1 MKPNF
6 LHIKSKYYPIGQG
19 ATPPINEGSDNAN
32 TGAQQI
38 KDRFTATFGDDA
50 KEIFDNVTKSIKSA
64 YTAFDGYSTGL
75 NKTAGLQEQYN
86 STLLT
91 TAKSVSFL
99 EENEKSNIKTL
110 QIGTKDIIKRRIAY
124 VDIQKSLGTTNAEMT
139 AFMET
144 MQKSA
149 PLYGKLMAEMAK
161 SKDPTDPK
169 KMSKAAQFIQSQAA
183 AMKVLGHN
191 TTLSGE
197 QMDALN
203 GYSAASGTTLGQQV
217 AIWEEIAE
225 TAGAGMDKS
234 AAFQMITEGIA
245 DAGADVRAQYGKLP
259 GAMES
264 AILKSK
270 KLGLSL
276 KDLNATGESLLDIE
290 SSVSNE
296 LEYQQLSG
304 KRLVDETGASLLNM
318 YREATLSGNA
328 EGQADA
334 MTKIL
339 ESQEDILNS
348 NNMYAKKSLAANL
361 NMTVEQLMAMREQK
375 KVQDQIND
383 VAKKYG
389 NPELDKLLSGLDNM
403 DSKKFGEIKTRLK
416 EEFNLET
423 GDFNAIVQKMEGI
436 AEKNQAQLSPVDKIQ
451 KFLESSQQTGLL
463 VKVKDYKSDKLD
475 AAGKTILDSSDP
487 TGNTNVKQDYFD
499 AQGSDMARL
508 KDQGEK
514 SLFTKFIKD
523 LQDSDPALRTYGQSQ
538 IGNDMIKNAGDMAKK
553 FAETVPVLNKL
564 AEVVLGLTTKFTE
577 YVTANTAKDYTGG
590 LLTPV
595 KNDAVIGI
603 NDGVVGVNNGGT
615 PNNPSLSFNAND
627 KLTIVAGPYGSIN
640 DKTADKLVGGQ
651 PSLPELDIA
660 TMPTD
665 NSESGYLTESMQF
678 MKLFTDSMSES
689 IDQNTEALHN
699 LTQTITSGFEL
710 TGDKMQD
717 AIDMGKADDVNGT
730 EEPKPDPSNSIS
742 DISDATNGGITTN
755 EFAKKLDEETLDN
768 QNLGNSSLTG
778 SIPGDMQYNEPDAS
792 AELEQMERQ
801 LQEAMGL
808 NDEQYAEFND
818 AFAADWQEG
827 MEQLAQEN
835 PEASEQELEDAL
847 LNDFMKTVQEEMSA
861 AGITPDDMSSDENA
875 LSDSEYSDN
884 NFVNDLN
891 ESDSEYPENDLGN
904 KSAELGDTMADDVN
918 AVNTGASNSN
928 QDIINAIEY
937 GFSEYSK
944 NVTALDSKIIEQAIY
959 EGMKQVTITINLDPM
974 AIHKEIEF
982 RKDK

>member
-6 LHIKSKYYPIGQG
+6 LHIKSKYYPIGRARTPRPDDPQG
-19 ATPPINEGSDNAN
+19 SSQQN
-32 TGAQQI
+32 TGAEQLTNHF
-38 KDRFTATFGDDA
+38 KDVFGDNADEMF
-50 KEIFDNVTKSIKSA
+50 KRVSKSIKDL
-64 YTAFDGYSTGL
+64 YTTFDGYSTGL

-86 STLLT
+86 SALLN
-91 TAKSVSFL
+91 TAKSVSVF

-110 QIGTKDIIKRRIAY
+110 QIGTKEIIKRRIAY
-124 VDIQKSLGTTNAEMT
+124 IDIQTALGATNAEMT

-161 SKDPTDPK
+161 SKDPTDPT

-183 AMKVLGHN
+183 AMKVLGQN

-203 GYSAASGTTLGQQV
+203 GYSAASGNTLGQQV
-217 AIWEEIAE
+217 AIWEAIATE
-225 TAGAGMDKS
+225 AGNGMDKS

-245 DAGADVRAQYGKLP
+245 EAGADVRSQYGKLP

-318 YREATLSGNA
+318 YREATLSGNPEA
-328 EGQADA
+328 QADV

-339 ESQEDILNS
+339 ASQEDILNS

-375 KVQDQIND
+375 KIQDQIND
-383 VAKKYG
+383 VASKYG
-389 NPELDKLLSGLDNM
+389 NPELDKLLTGLDQM
-403 DSKKFGEIKTRLK
+403 DSSKFGEIKMKLQK
-416 EEFNLET
+416 DFDLET
-423 GDFNAIVQKMEGI
+423 GDFDKISKRMDDITKSRQD
-436 AEKNQAQLSPVDKIQ
+436 QLSPVDKIQ

-463 VKVKDYKSDKLD
+463 VKIRDFKGQKAVTD
-475 AAGKTILDSSDP
+475 AAGKVVKDA
-487 TGNTNVKQDYFD
+487 TGKVKMEDVSGEDAFFD
-499 AQGSDMARL
+499 AQNRDLGRIRTEAESPENYFN
-508 KDQGEK
+508 Q
-514 SLFTKFIKD
+514 FIKKI
-523 LQDSDPALRTYGQSQ
+523 QDSPEIMKLYGANQLS
-538 IGNDMIKNAGDMAKK
+538 NDMMKNAGDMAKK

-564 AEVVLGLTTKFTE
+564 ADVVEGLVKK
-577 YVTANTAKDYTGG
+577 VSSNIVPSTAKDFSGG
-590 LLTPV
+590 LLTPI
-595 KNDAVIGI
+595 KQDAVIGI

-651 PSLPELDIA
+651 PSLPELDI
-660 TMPTD
+660 TTVPTD

-689 IDQNTEALHN
+689 IDQNTEALYN
-699 LTQTITSGFEL
+699 LTQTINDITSGFEL
-710 TGDKMQD
+710 TGDEMQE
-717 AIDMGKADDVNGT
+717 AIDMGAQDVNGT
-730 EEPKPDPSNSIS
+730 EELEIDPSILS
-742 DISDATNGGITTN
+742 DISDATDGGITTN
-755 EFAKKLDEETLDN
+755 EFAQQLNEETSDI

-778 SIPGDMQYNEPDAS
+778 SIPDDMQYNEPDAS

-808 NDEQYAEFND
+808 TEEQYAEFND
-818 AFAADWQEG
+818 AFYADWQEG
-827 MEQLAQEN
+827 MGILAQEN
-835 PEASEQELEDAL
+835 PEASQQELEDAM
-847 LNDFMKTVQEEMSA
+847 LNAFMETIQEEMSA
-861 AGITPDDMSSDENA
+861 AGMTPDDMSSDESA
-875 LSDSEYSDN
+875 LS
-884 NFVNDLN
+884 
-891 ESDSEYPENDLGN
+891 ESDLEYPESDLGN
-904 KSAELGDTMADDVN
+904 NSVELGDIMADDLNV
-918 AVNTGASNSN
+918 VNTGASYNSN

-937 GFSEYSK
+937 GFNEYSK

>member
-6 LHIKSKYYPIGQG
+6 LHIKSKYYPIGR
-19 ATPPINEGSDNAN
+19 AKKAAPNEGSANQNSGAEQIQIAFEKQFGENA
-32 TGAQQI
+32 T
-38 KDRFTATFGDDA
+38 
-50 KEIFDNVTKSIKSA
+50 EIFDKVTKSIKDL
-64 YTAFDGYSTGL
+64 YNTFDGYSTGL

-86 STLLT
+86 TSILA
-91 TAKSVSFL
+91 TAKSISVF

-110 QIGTKDIIKRRIAY
+110 QIGTKEIIKRRIAY
-124 VDIQKSLGTTNAEMT
+124 VDIQTALGATNAEMT

-161 SKDPTDPK
+161 SKDVSGG
-169 KMSKAAQFIQSQAA
+169 MSKAAQFIQSQAS
-183 AMKVLGHN
+183 AMKVLGQN

-203 GYSAASGTTLGQQV
+203 GYAAASGTTLGQQV
-217 AIWEEIAE
+217 AIWDGIAAS
-225 TAGAGMDKS
+225 AGEGMDKS

-245 DAGADVRAQYGKLP
+245 EAGADVRSQYGKLP

-318 YREATLSGNA
+318 YREATLSGNPA
-328 EGQADA
+328 EQADV

-339 ESQEDILNS
+339 ASQEDILNS

-361 NMTVEQLMAMREQK
+361 GMTYEQLMAMREQK
-375 KVQDQIND
+375 KIQDQIND
-383 VAKKYG
+383 VASKYG
-389 NPELDKLLSGLDNM
+389 NPELDKLLTGLDQM
-403 DSKKFGEIKTRLK
+403 DPAKFGEIKMDLQK
-416 EEFNLET
+416 KFNLET
-423 GDFNAIVQKMEGI
+423 GDFDKISKAMDDITKSD
-436 AEKNQAQLSPVDKIQ
+436 QAQLSPVDKIQ

-463 VKVKDYKSDKLD
+463 VKIRDFKGQEKKDAAGNVKKD
-475 AAGKTILDSSDP
+475 AAGKAETEDF
-487 TGNTNVKQDYFD
+487 FD
-499 AQGSDMARL
+499 VQGADMAKL
-508 KDQGEK
+508 KNEALN
-514 SLFTKFIKD
+514 SEFNKFIKG
-523 LQDSDPALRTYGQSQ
+523 LQDQTPTMQVYGRTQLST
-538 IGNDMIKNAGDMAKK
+538 DMMKNAGDMAKK
-553 FAETVPVLNKL
+553 FAESVPVLNKL
-564 AEVVLGLTTKFTE
+564 ADVVASLTVKVASF
-577 YVTANTAKDYTGG
+577 VTANTAKDFSGG
-590 LLTPV
+590 LLTPIA
-595 KNDAVIGI
+595 KDAVIGI

-651 PSLPELDIA
+651 PSLPELDIT

-689 IDQNTEALHN
+689 IDQNTEALYN
-699 LTQTITSGFEL
+699 LTQTINDITSGFEL
-710 TGDKMQD
+710 TGDEMQE
-717 AIDMGKADDVNGT
+717 AIDMGAQDVNGT
-730 EEPKPDPSNSIS
+730 EELEIDPSILS
-742 DISDATNGGITTN
+742 DISDATDGGITTN
-755 EFAKKLDEETLDN
+755 EFAQQLDDETSDI

-778 SIPGDMQYNEPDAS
+778 SIPDDMQYNEPDAS

-808 NDEQYAEFND
+808 TEEQYAEFND
-818 AFAADWQEG
+818 AFYADWQEG
-827 MEQLAQEN
+827 MELLAQEN
-835 PEASEQELEDAL
+835 PEASQQELEDTL
-847 LNDFMKTVQEEMSA
+847 LNEFMKTVQEEMSA
-861 AGITPDDMSSDENA
+861 AGINPADMPSDEDA
-875 LSDSEYSDN
+875 LSDSEYSDSD
-884 NFVNDLN
+884 FGNDLT
-891 ESDSEYPENDLGN
+891 ESDLEYPENDLGN
-904 KSAELGDTMADDVN
+904 NSVELGDIMADDLNV
-918 AVNTGASNSN
+918 VNTGASYNSN

-937 GFSEYSK
+937 GFNEYSK

-959 EGMKQVTITINLDPM
+959 EGMKQVTITVNLDPM